1 MDFSALA
8 KKRYSC
14 RQLTDAPIPAEQVDA
29 LLAAAMA
36 APTAKNNQP
45 YRIWVMQSEAARAH
59 IHEVTKCTFGAGLFF
74 VVGGKP
80 SDAWTKPDGFN
91 FAQVDAAI
99 VATHLMLAVADA
111 GLGTTWVGNFD
122 APKLKTLCPEMAD
135 YDLVAIFPVGIP
147 AADAVPAPRH
157 SERKAR
163 EAVVK
168 TL

>member
-157 SERKAR
+157 SERKSR

>member
-14 RQLTDAPIPAEQVDA
+14 RQLTDAPIPAEQVDV

-157 SERKAR
+157 SERKSR